1 MPNITTF
8 EEGWDLMQKGI
19 NKLKNILEG
28 FPEPFTTE
36 EYTLL
41 YTNIYNMCTQTPPYD
56 YSEALYE
63 KYKETFDDYIKST
76 NWLSISNTK
85 PQLFA
90 YSHGPIIRILL
101 NMEGQVL
108 PSLQEKKDEL
118 LLRELLKR
126 WSNHKLM
133 TCWLSKFFR
142 YLDRYYTPKQRL
154 PSLEET
160 GFLSFYHLVGDEIP
174 LKCYTTVYDGIHRQ
188 VMDAILAMIDRKCA
202 GEPIDETLV
211 NGALSFYSE
220 IGECTRKND
229 PKHFAE
235 TMMKENVANCN
246 MSRLQIS

>member
-1 MPNITTF
+1 MSKITTF
-8 EEGWDLMQKGI
+8 EEGWDLMLKGI

-28 FPEPFTTE
+28 FPERFTSE
-36 EYTLL
+36 EYTVL
-41 YTNIYNMCTQTPPYD
+41 YSNIYNMCTQTPPHD
-56 YSEALYE
+56 YSELLYE

-76 NWLSISNTK
+76 
-85 PQLFA
+85 
-90 YSHGPIIRILL
+90 
-101 NMEGQVL
+101 VL

-126 WSNHKLM
+126 WSNHKIM

-160 GFLSFYHLVGDEIP
+160 GFLSFYYL
-174 LKCYTTVYDGIHRQ
+174 VYDGIHRQ

-220 IGECTRKND
+220 IGESTRNND

-235 TMMKENVANCN
+235 TMMKENAACCN
-246 MSRLQIS
+246 MSRLQI